1 MKTRHRLFAAVL
13 LLAVIVEG
21 IFCVR
26 CIRSHRHADIDAWS
40 GDLTA
45 LAVEYAEMAK
55 GYGVEKE
62 ACHMEPYKYGELLEL
77 LEKTVTE
84 DNASRSERTARLES
98 GHRLALQ
105 YQGRLWLF
113 QCCEGNVV
121 SLTFEYVE
129 TGAYYG
135 CENGSLYLNSP
146 ELWSYIVDT
155 VDAEATPKQT
165 Q

>member
-1 MKTRHRLFAAVL
+1 MKKRYVLLIVVLLAAVI
-13 LLAVIVEG
+13 AEG
-21 IFCVR
+21 IFCIR
-26 CIRSHRHADIDAWS
+26 CIREHQHAAIDEWS
-40 GDLTA
+40 SDLTA

-62 ACHMEPYKYGELLEL
+62 ACQIEPYEYDELLEV
-77 LEKTVTE
+77 LERTVTE
-84 DNASRSERTARLES
+84 DNSSRSERAARLES

-135 CENGSLYLNSP
+135 CENGSLYLSSP
-146 ELWSYIVDT
+146 ELWNYIVDT
-155 VDAEATPKQT
+155 VDAGATPKIP
-165 Q
+165 

>member
-1 MKTRHRLFAAVL
+1 MRKRDRILVLVL
-13 LLAVIVEG
+13 LLAVIAEG
-21 IFCVR
+21 AF
-26 CIRSHRHADIDAWS
+26 CIRCLRQHRHADIDAWS
-40 GDLTA
+40 SDLTA

-62 ACHMEPYKYGELLEL
+62 ACHIEPYEYDALLEM
-77 LEKTVTE
+77 LERTVTE
-84 DNASRSERTARLES
+84 DNSSRSERAARLES

-113 QCCEGNVV
+113 QCCEENVV

-129 TGAYYG
+129 TTAYYG

-155 VDAEATPKQT
+155 VDANATPKT
-165 Q
+165 PG